1 MKLQVLNLSVKLFLT
16 NPTQTELLCQYIFNL
31 SRYDQNYDIRDRAR
45 FLKQFIFP
53 ASGKPSILSSNAK
66 KIFLACK
73 PAPQLES
80 KYHGREKY
88 QLGSLSHYLNMRANG
103 YHDIPAFPETAAD
116 SSVRNVDSPAAE
128 AGPEENHSKTTHNT
142 LHKTGK
148 KSAAASAGSKKKKAS
163 FYSESEKSSS
173 EYSSSSTEKSSSEDE
188 AESGEEVV
196 DIKKVVA
203 TTEAKQSSSE
213 ATQDSDEDSSDSDGS
228 SSSDEDSS
236 SDDDDDDD
244 DEESSN
250 EKSTFQKAKTLA
262 NQIHTNGNNVTVKPP
277 SNLDLLLDL
286 DDIAP
291 TGPIMTPS
299 LGGFLSPGFTNSSG
313 GMTTNRFELASA
325 TFIPTGTMELVSK
338 VGGNGLAVHYR
349 FTRAPHIYSATMVSI
364 ELSLTNHLP
373 NNLENVRLDT
383 KSTQICAFA
392 PIVQLMAGATIQCSI
407 GIDFNDST
415 QPICFDITANGFSPV
430 KSSLKPTIGD
440 LVRSIR
446 IAETVYREESRK
458 LRGMNE
464 HSASV
469 PLLANFDRR
478 TLQQR
483 VFENANMSNIP
494 SANGDELCFAGQTFS
509 SKSLLL
515 LTVDLATAG
524 LATLT
529 VNCEKMVI
537 GSMFLNEI
545 KAALRN

>member
-1 MKLQVLNLSVKLFLT
+1 MKLYLT

-128 AGPEENHSKTTHNT
+128 AGPEENHSTTTHNS

-148 KSAAASAGSKKKKAS
+148 KSAAASVGSKKKKAS

-188 AESGEEVV
+188 PESGEEAADV
-196 DIKKVVA
+196 KKVIA
-203 TTEAKQSSSE
+203 TTEDKQSSSE
-213 ATQDSDEDSSDSDGS
+213 ASEDSDDSSDSDGS
-228 SSSDEDSS
+228 SSSDEESS
-236 SDDDDDDD
+236 SDDDDEDDD
-244 DEESSN
+244 DEESSK

-262 NQIHTNGNNVTVKPP
+262 NQIQTNGNSVTATPP

-286 DDIAP
+286 NDIAP
-291 TGPIMTPS
+291 GPIMTPS

-313 GMTTNRFELASA
+313 GMTTNRFELVSA
-325 TFIPTGTMELVSK
+325 TFIPTGTLELVSK
-338 VGGNGLAVHYR
+338 VGGNGLSVHYR

-364 ELSLTNHLP
+364 ELSLTNHLN

-383 KSTQICAFA
+383 KSSQICAFA
-392 PIVQLMAGATIQCSI
+392 PIVQLMAGATIQCAI

-440 LVRSIR
+440 LVRSVR

-464 HSASV
+464 HLASV
-469 PLLANFDRR
+469 PLPEYFDRR
-478 TLQQR
+478 TLQKR
-483 VFENANMSNIP
+483 VFEIANMSNIP
-494 SANGDELCFAGQTFS
+494 STNGDELCFAGQTFS